1 MPVELLCTSLVT
13 KAFITDTRNHRSRHL
28 ITCLALLNHLN
39 SEQHI
44 NSDTEENNSVVVA
57 AANNSQNNKM
67 SLSSTTTS
75 WFEFVYTECLQLVRE
90 LQSFQ
95 ETHPAPYAALSRV
108 LGSITIG
115 GSTYNV
121 IDLAERIAG
130 RQIILSKLEYV
141 QVGHHMVSH
150 LASIYR
156 AISYFGSTIPP
167 QSSSSSSSSA
177 SSTTS
182 SPLDNST
189 FTETSPEETESDANS
204 SNEKCS

>member
-1 MPVELLCTSLVT
+1 
-13 KAFITDTRNHRSRHL
+13 
-28 ITCLALLNHLN
+28 
-39 SEQHI
+39 
-44 NSDTEENNSVVVA
+44 
-57 AANNSQNNKM
+57 M

-95 ETHPAPYAALSRV
+95 HTHPAPYAALSRV

-121 IDLAERIAG
+121 INLAERIAG

-141 QVGHHMVSH
+141 QVGHHMVCN

-156 AISYFGSTIPP
+156 AISYFGSTVPP
-167 QSSSSSSSSA
+167 QSSSSSSTSA
-177 SSTTS
+177 SAS

-189 FTETSPEETESDANS
+189 FTETSTEEAESDANS
-204 SNEKCS
+204 SNEKYCWDDLHQ